1 MCVVDPSG
9 APAVMRSVARDLADR
24 QAWRAGLG
32 PRRHATVS
40 GMKKIGV
47 IGSGKV
53 GEVLGD
59 GFLSHGFSVM
69 RGSREPGKLAA
80 WRDAAK
86 GDAAVGSVGDTAKFG
101 DIIVL
106 AVKGTGA
113 EAAIAEAG
121 AANLA
126 GKLVIDTTN
135 PIADAPPNNGAL
147 TYFTGANE
155 SLIGRLQAAV
165 PAARFVKAWNSVGN
179 VCMVNPKLA
188 ATPSMFI
195 CGNDAAA
202 KEETSELLTR
212 FGWEAVDVGG
222 VEMGYAVEALCIL
235 WCAPGF
241 LRNDW
246 NHAFKYLKP

>member
-1 MCVVDPSG
+1 
-9 APAVMRSVARDLADR
+9 
-24 QAWRAGLG
+24 
-32 PRRHATVS
+32 
-40 GMKKIGV
+40 MKKIGI

-59 GFLSHGFSVM
+59 GFLKHGHAVM
-69 RGSREPGKLAA
+69 RGSREPGKLADWKA
-80 WRDAAK
+80 AAK
-86 GDAAVGSVGDTAKFG
+86 GDASTGTVAETAAFG
-101 DIIVL
+101 EIVVL

-121 AANLA
+121 LANLA
-126 GKLVIDTTN
+126 GKIVIDATN
-135 PIADAPPNNGAL
+135 PIADSPPRNGAL

-155 SLIGRLQAAV
+155 SLIGRLQAQA
-165 PAARFVKAWNSVGN
+165 PAARFVKAWNSIGN
-179 VCMVNPKLA
+179 AVMVNPSLG

-202 KEETSELLTR
+202 KAEVGVLLKT
-212 FGWEAVDVGG
+212 FGHEAVDVGG
-222 VEMGYAVEALCIL
+222 VELGYAVEALCIL

-246 NHAFKYLKP
+246 VHAFRYLQG